1 MRYKIT
7 VSGTLDTW
15 ADEATVRSDF
25 PMFVRDLE
33 SVHSGVEAGSVTLDS
48 VEALPELEVQ
58 AHQEETVDL
67 TPHVLAAL
75 KDITDRLERAG
86 L

>member
-7 VSGTLDTW
+7 VSGNLGTW
-15 ADEATVRSDF
+15 ADEDTVRDDF
-25 PMFVRDLE
+25 PLFVRGLE
-33 SVHSGVEAGSVTLDS
+33 NVHPGVESGSVTLDS
-48 VEALPELEVQ
+48 VETLPELEVQ